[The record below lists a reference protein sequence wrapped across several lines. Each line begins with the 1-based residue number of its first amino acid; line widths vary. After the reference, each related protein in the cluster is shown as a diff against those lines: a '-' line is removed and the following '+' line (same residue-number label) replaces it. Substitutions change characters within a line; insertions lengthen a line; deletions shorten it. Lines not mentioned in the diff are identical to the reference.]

1 MASDRDLDLTLF
13 GATGF
18 VGRLV
23 AAHLADAA
31 PAGLRIGLAGR
42 SRERLA
48 AVRDG
53 LGPAAAAW
61 PLVVADSEDDE
72 SLRALS
78 TRSRVVIT
86 TVGPYERHG
95 LPLASACA
103 EAGTDYADLTG
114 EVLFVRELIE
124 RCHETARARGARIV
138 VSCGFDS
145 VPSDL
150 AVHLL
155 HRRAMADGAGELGD
169 TTMRVRRLQGGI
181 SGGTIDSLRLQQRR
195 IGEEPSL
202 GRILADP
209 AVLTGGAPIAARQP
223 DVSRPFLDA
232 ETGEW
237 NAPFI
242 MAGYNTRLVRR
253 SDALGG
259 NGPGAA
265 HAQAASTY
273 GDRFR
278 YREVL
283 PTGQGIGGRIRAAA
297 IAAAMAAGA
306 AAMAAP
312 WLSDIISRVLPAPG
326 EGPSEERR
334 SAGSFRLETSTR
346 TTSGRSYRATVA
358 AQGDPGY
365 AATAVMLGEAGLS
378 LAVDG
383 DRCAPTGGVL
393 TPAVAMADVLVERL
407 RAQGFTL
414 EVARA
419 GPSGR

>member
-1 MASDRDLDLTLF
+1 MAHDRDLDLTLF

-23 AAHLADAA
+23 AEHLSRAA
-31 PAGLRIGLAGR
+31 PAGLRVGLAGR
-42 SRERLA
+42 SRERLEV
-48 AVRDG
+48 VRDE
-53 LGPAAAAW
+53 LGSVAAAW
-61 PLVVADSEDDE
+61 PLLIADTEDHA
-72 SLRALS
+72 SLRALAE
-78 TRSRVVIT
+78 RSRVVVT
-86 TVGPYERHG
+86 TVGPYQRHG

-103 EAGTDYADLTG
+103 EAGTGYTDLTG
-114 EVLFVRELIE
+114 EVLFVRDLID
-124 RCHETARARGARIV
+124 RCHDAARESGARIV

-155 HRRAMADGAGELGD
+155 HRRSLADGAGDLGD
-169 TTMRVRRLQGGI
+169 TTMRVRRLKGGI

-195 IGEEPSL
+195 VVEDPSL
-202 GRILADP
+202 GRMLADP
-209 AVLTGGAPIAARQP
+209 ASLSGGAPLAAGQP
-223 DVSRPFLDA
+223 DVWQPFRDA

-237 NAPFI
+237 NAPFV

-259 NGPGAA
+259 GAGGG
-265 HAQAASTY
+265 Y
-273 GDRFR
+273 GERFR

-283 PTGQGIGGRIRAAA
+283 PTGRGVVGRIRATV

-306 AAMAAP
+306 AAMSAP
-312 WLSDIISRVLPAPG
+312 WLSGVLGRVLPAPG

-334 SAGSFRLETSTR
+334 SAGSFRLETTTR
-346 TTSGRSYRATVA
+346 TSSGRDYRATVA

-383 DRCAPTGGVL
+383 DRCSAEGGVL
-393 TPAVAMADVLVERL
+393 TPAVAMGDVLVERL

-414 EVARA
+414 EVAPTGR
-419 GPSGR
+419 SGR